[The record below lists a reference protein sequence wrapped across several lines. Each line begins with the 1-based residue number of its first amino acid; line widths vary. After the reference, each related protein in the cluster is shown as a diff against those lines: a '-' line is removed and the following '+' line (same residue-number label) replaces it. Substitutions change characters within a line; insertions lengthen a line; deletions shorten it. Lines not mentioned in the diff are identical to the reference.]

1 MEKFLYISPAIVALL
16 IFIYMRKRQADR
28 NDKMRERFWKRE
40 EELMNMLSARKDK
53 DEAGK
58 EITDENNSAE

>member
-40 EELMNMLSARKDK
+40 EELINILSAKKNK
-53 DEAGK
+53 DENEPK
-58 EITDENNSAE
+58 ENKEDGN